1 MYYRTRTYI
10 AADWD
15 HDKNAVDALHYWNDN
30 SKYGLSFSDA
40 HDLKQ
45 AKDTSLNC
53 SIKKSLAD
61 RLNAS
66 KTFVLIVGNHTN
78 ELRAGGCQYCNSYNS
93 YWESCA
99 RGYSVDKRSYIE
111 FECDKAVRDGLKIIV
126 LYKDTKVNRSN
137 CPSSVRWTG
146 IHVPM
151 IKMVNNQYYWDY
163 QTVKNAFDS

>member
-111 FECDKAVRDGLKIIV
+111 FECDKAIRDGLKIIV

>member
-30 SKYGLSFSDA
+30 SKYGLSFTDA

-45 AKDTSLNC
+45 AKDTCLNC
-53 SIKKSLAD
+53 SIMKSLTD

-66 KTFVLIVGNHTN
+66 KSFVLIVGNHTN

-111 FECDKAVRDGLKIIV
+111 FECDKAIRDGLKIIV

-137 CPSSVRWTG
+137 CPNAVRWTG

-151 IKMVNNQYYWDY
+151 IKMVNIQYYWDY

>member
-163 QTVKNAFDS
+163 QTVKKAFDS

>member
-61 RLNAS
+61 RLNVS

-137 CPSSVRWTG
+137 CPSAVRRTG

-151 IKMVNNQYYWDY
+151 IKMVNNEYYWDY

>member
-137 CPSSVRWTG
+137 CSSAVRWTG

-151 IKMVNNQYYWDY
+151 IKMVNNEYYWDY

>member
-61 RLNAS
+61 RLNVS

-78 ELRAGGCQYCNSYNS
+78 ELRAGRCQYCNSYNS

-137 CPSSVRWTG
+137 CPSAVRRTG

-151 IKMVNNQYYWDY
+151 IKMVNNEYYWDY